1 VRSKAAW
8 ELFEPVSSSERPAQR
23 TGHACITF
31 ENKIIMYAASLSFG
45 SANGGGKNGSDSEG
59 LTASITT
66 TIHGRLISQ
75 HENGPSCS
83 VLDLSHH
90 LEKVTRLPWLMMLST
105 YLEVG
110 ASMAKIWETWLPSN
124 YQVSSLVEMLKF
136 NSTCA
141 CRPTVVHVSKYGSCA
156 KWEVR
161 ARHGFDGHE
170 GFCSR
175 WRVIHSSKTGR
186 SWNCSCLGY

>member
-1 VRSKAAW
+1 MRSKAAW
-8 ELFEPVSSSERPAQR
+8 ELFEPVSISERPAQR

-45 SANGGGKNGSDSEG
+45 SANGGGKNCSDSEG

-75 HENGPSCS
+75 HENGPSYN
-83 VLDLSHH
+83 VLDSFHH
-90 LEKVTRLPWLMMLST
+90 PEKVTQLPWSTMLSM

-124 YQVSSLVEMLKF
+124 YQVSSL
-136 NSTCA
+136 A
-141 CRPTVVHVSKYGSCA
+141 
-156 KWEVR
+156 EV
-161 ARHGFDGHE
+161 
-170 GFCSR
+170 
-175 WRVIHSSKTGR
+175 
-186 SWNCSCLGY
+186 L